1 MDLGYVQFGSS
12 LMGAISG
19 EDTPHDAMFCEG
31 GRIHGEWQAMEPEH
45 GPESPY
51 WPRISAQHE
60 EGPAHTKGAMVRMG
74 NLKYVMRLYE
84 GDQLYDLEVDPMEL
98 VNLVDDPAYA
108 QSAAQLRD
116 RLLRFY
122 METADYV
129 PPKFDKR

>member
-1 MDLGYVQFGSS
+1 
-12 LMGAISG
+12 
-19 EDTPHDAMFCEG
+19 
-31 GRIHGEWQAMEPEH
+31 
-45 GPESPY
+45 
-51 WPRISAQHE
+51 
-60 EGPAHTKGAMVRMG
+60 
-74 NLKYVMRLYE
+74 
-84 GDQLYDLEVDPMEL
+84 MEL